1 MANLCLRR
9 KTLFLVAL
17 VAALMVISTSMI
29 SYAGGSDV
37 SQKQAQGLV
46 ALRARGIAISRTDE
60 EKTRAGATV
69 GLLVKLGIRNG
80 SRIPLSV
87 LKGRIRV
94 GEAVYNVTGG
104 RGVVF
109 LPRHLVLLRLT
120 AEDGESVV
128 FRFAVRYAHIAKGIY
143 GVKMAGVL
151 KAEESRVF
159 LLLRGYAKLL

>member
-1 MANLCLRR
+1 M
-9 KTLFLVAL
+9 
-17 VAALMVISTSMI
+17 AALMVVSASMI
-29 SYAGGSDV
+29 SYAGESDV
-37 SQKQAQGLV
+37 SQEQAQGLV

-94 GEAVYNVTGG
+94 GETLYNVTGG

-109 LPRHLVLLRLT
+109 LPRRLVLLRLT
-120 AEDGESVV
+120 AEDGDGESVV
-128 FRFAVRYAHIAKGIY
+128 FRFAIRYAHIAKGIY